1 MSLGLAAGGVE
12 GPLRSW
18 REHKLQ
24 KIFQSGA
31 SLRLQFPKEDLGFQ
45 YNGPGSA
52 VVPEH
57 DSSVPG
63 QNLHPEN
70 VWTVDT

>member
-1 MSLGLAAGGVE
+1 MSLGLAAAGVE

-18 REHKLQ
+18 RQQKLQ

-45 YNGPGSA
+45 YTGPGSA
-52 VVPEH
+52 IIPEQ
-57 DSSVPG
+57 DSNVAG
-63 QNLHPEN
+63 KNL
-70 VWTVDT
+70 VKS

>member
-1 MSLGLAAGGVE
+1 MSLGLAAAGVE

-18 REHKLQ
+18 RQQKLQ

-45 YNGPGSA
+45 YTSPGSA
-52 VVPEH
+52 IIREQ
-57 DSSVPG
+57 DSNVAG
-63 QNLHPEN
+63 ENL
-70 VWTVDT
+70 VKS